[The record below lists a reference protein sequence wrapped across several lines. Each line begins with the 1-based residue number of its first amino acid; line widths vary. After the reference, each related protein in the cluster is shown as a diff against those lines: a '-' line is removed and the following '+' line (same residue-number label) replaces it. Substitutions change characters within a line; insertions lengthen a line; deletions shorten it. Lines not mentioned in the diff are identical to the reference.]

1 MKSIYLFSAFELKK
15 KILNSHA
22 TKPVPSLNALKCAN
36 QEHDITHGMCRRSE
50 FLILESVD
58 VASSITPLK
67 ILADGAQWMVASDG
81 AIIGFKSSRV
91 VFVVS

>member
-15 KILNSHA
+15 ILNSHD

-58 VASSITPLK
+58 VASSRLRPL
-67 ILADGAQWMVASDG
+67 
-81 AIIGFKSSRV
+81 RH
-91 VFVVS
+91 